1 MFLSNP
7 QAAAVALSLLMIAAG
22 GCSWFRSSDP
32 VSLTPT
38 AVSPPDSGIPF
49 ETKEP
54 ETYQA
59 DFDSI
64 VGGSESRTHFARKDG
79 KWRTDNYSGEKP
91 TRSIIRAG
99 TLVYLDHITKQ
110 YSEPPQSGPDPQ
122 PPFISD
128 LTTSL
133 LSEMQLAKFEKL
145 GVEGTLER
153 FKVTVD
159 GSDVSSTIIFD
170 TQIKMVVRHAFEGG
184 FAFEMRNLTLEV
196 DDAVFA
202 VPSGYR
208 KVSWTVFKQQ

>member
-7 QAAAVALSLLMIAAG
+7 QAAAVALSLLIITAA

-38 AVSPPDSGIPF
+38 AVAPPESGLPF
-49 ETKEP
+49 ETSEP
-54 ETYQA
+54 ATYQA
-59 DFDSI
+59 DFVTI
-64 VGGSESRTHFARKDG
+64 ATGSESRSHFARKEG
-79 KWRTDNYSGEKP
+79 KWRMDTFAGEKI
-91 TRSIIRAG
+91 TRSIISAN
-99 TLVYLDHITKQ
+99 TLAYIDHTTKQ
-110 YSEPPQSGPDPQ
+110 YSEPPVTGPDLQ
-122 PPFISD
+122 PPFITD

-133 LSEMQLAKFEKL
+133 LSEKQPAKFERL
-145 GVEGTLER
+145 GVEGTLEKY
-153 FKVTVD
+153 KVSVN

-170 TQIKMVVRHAFEGG
+170 TQIKMVIRHEFEGG

-196 DDAVFA
+196 DDGVFA